1 MSSSINYNFCILLN
15 VCGIYKC
22 FDLFVFCF
30 LLVPPEIVTA
40 PADEKVVEG
49 NSLNLSCNATGN
61 PQPDITWT
69 KERER
74 SVQST
79 SETLELRNL
88 SSKDNGQVYICKV
101 NNSLGFDEAN
111 ATITVLCEYI
121 VCSGYAFV
129 SL

>member
-1 MSSSINYNFCILLN
+1 M
-15 VCGIYKC
+15 
-22 FDLFVFCF
+22 
-30 LLVPPEIVTA
+30 IVTS
-40 PADEKVVEG
+40 PPDKKVVEG
-49 NSLNLSCNATGN
+49 SSLNLFCNATGN
-61 PQPDITWT
+61 PQPDITWI
-69 KERER
+69 KEGES

-79 SETLELRNL
+79 SETLKLTNL
-88 SSKDNGQVYICKV
+88 SSRDNGAVYICKV